1 MKLMLFLILFQ
12 LESIKPAS
20 NGHITALTDEQY
32 DIMIRKVR
40 GEFDKPLGDRNS
52 VEKNVIR
59 KYYRWLSQ
67 GKDIYIGPSGKT
79 IYINGKQLI
88 QKEELNQAISHARK
102 ETKDAGIRKLTQRM
116 KTRFVGCSERKI
128 VSAKADNKCLKVN
141 NSFYYFL

>member
-1 MKLMLFLILFQ
+1 MRLILFLILFQ
-12 LESIKPAS
+12 FESIKPAS

-67 GKDIYIGPSGKT
+67 GKDIYIGPSGKNHL
-79 IYINGKQLI
+79 YQR
-88 QKEELNQAISHARK
+88 EAID
-102 ETKDAGIRKLTQRM
+102 TKGRT
-116 KTRFVGCSERKI
+116 
-128 VSAKADNKCLKVN
+128 
-141 NSFYYFL
+141 